1 MNYKFYTKP
10 QDTPISQPIPGR
22 EDEMKKNFA
31 GGIVFKA
38 SPFVALNRW
47 LLTGSMSNAFYQSK
61 EEMTGDN
68 IKLLKDCIAQHPSK
82 VAELIFYASNKGISN
97 HTPILA
103 LVYLSMGDFVA
114 KKEFRKLFSHII
126 RNASHLYEFMSYV
139 KALRGMGKTIHKAI
153 RNWLEDKEAK
163 ELEYQFLKYQNR
175 YNWTGRDVLRMIK
188 PKSQD
193 ELKQLVY
200 RWVVGKYTL
209 INDYASSLERINAYE
224 NLKKVDYPESE
235 IAVMIGAY
243 NLTHE
248 MIPANVKRTPKIWDA
263 LYQKMPLHATIRN
276 LGNLTE
282 KGIMSIENVDVL
294 EKRLSIENLK
304 RGRVHPLV
312 LASAYKIYSM
322 GGTLGRSKLMWRPIS
337 RINDIFED
345 AIENAF
351 ECLEP
356 TGKQFYLALDV
367 SASMRW
373 ASHMINNL
381 WLLPG
386 EVAAIM
392 ALATIKAEKNYFIG
406 CFSNQ
411 FKPLPDIRK
420 GMSFH
425 DMNGVMRAQPF
436 GGTNAGSAYQY
447 AIDNKIYA
455 DVFVMYTD
463 GESWLGGQP
472 SQLLAKYRDKINPNA
487 KAIYIT
493 LCAYGDHITL
503 VDPKDDKS
511 YDLAGFSSESIKL
524 IQMISDGNV

>member
-1 MNYKFYTKP
+1 MGYKFYTKP
-10 QDTPISQPIPGR
+10 QDTSMDSSIPGR
-22 EDEMKKNFA
+22 KDEMKKNFA
-31 GGIVFKA
+31 GGVAFKA
-38 SPFVALNRW
+38 SSFVALNRW
-47 LLTGSMSNAFYQSK
+47 LLTGSMSNAFYQKK
-61 EEMTGDN
+61 EEMTEDN
-68 IKLLKDCIAQHPSK
+68 IQLLETCIAKNPVK

-114 KKEFRKLFSHII
+114 KKEFRILFSKVI
-126 RNASHLYEFMSYV
+126 RNASHLYEFFSYA
-139 KALRGMGKTIHKAI
+139 KDLRGMGKTIHKAV
-153 RNWLEDKEAK
+153 KEWFTNK
-163 ELEYQFLKYQNR
+163 RVEELEYQFLKYQNR
-175 YNWTGRDVLRMIK
+175 YGWTGRDILRMIK
-188 PKSQD
+188 PTPKDLAKSI
-193 ELKQLVY
+193 LY
-200 RWVVGKYTL
+200 GWIVGKCKEL
-209 INDYASSLERINAYE
+209 INTDLERIKAYE
-224 NLKKVDYPESE
+224 VLKREEVAEKYVVNIIEDC
-235 IAVMIGAY
+235 

-248 MIPANVKRTPKIWDA
+248 MIPANVKRTSKIWDA
-263 LYQKMPLHATIRN
+263 LYQKMPINATIRN

-282 KGIMSIENVDVL
+282 KKVMTIENVDVL

-312 LASAYKIYSM
+312 LASAYKIYSA
-322 GGTLGRSKLMWRPIS
+322 GGTLGKSRLMWRPIP
-337 RINDIFED
+337 RINDIFES

-356 TGKQFYLALDV
+356 SGKQFYLALDV

-373 ASHMINNL
+373 ESHMINNL
-381 WLLPG
+381 WMLAG
-386 EVAAIM
+386 EAAAIM
-392 ALATIKAEKNYFIG
+392 TLATIKAEKNYFVG

-411 FKPLPDIRK
+411 FKPLDGVRK
-420 GMSFH
+420 GMSFK
-425 DMNGVMRAQPF
+425 DMVGTMSAQPF

-447 AIDNKIYA
+447 AIDNKIYT

-463 GESWLGGQP
+463 SESWLGGQP
-472 SQLLAKYRDKINPNA
+472 SQLLQKYRDKVNPNA

-524 IQMISDGNV
+524 IQMIANNNV